1 MHALSL
7 STRKVVVLTALL
19 ASLLGVLLAAP
30 AAFAQCAPG
39 DAEYGGGIDGC
50 EDDSG
55 ASPGGGGSPGG
66 GDSPGGSG
74 PGSGSGGSGSGG
86 SGSGGSSPGGG
97 GGSSEG
103 ARLGPDASVTG
114 VDSGDGAGSNSGG
127 SSDSAISAGD
137 DSIDGSAGAADKKA
151 SKKLGGRSL
160 GEVLS
165 GGTERVAS
173 PAAST
178 NAGTRA
184 AKNVSNDGGGAGL
197 LWLLL
202 ALGAITAVAAGGVA
216 VRRRQA
222 QQGFGA

>member
-50 EDDSG
+50 DDDSG
-55 ASPGGGGSPGG
+55 ASPGGG
-66 GDSPGGSG
+66 DRPGGSG
-74 PGSGSGGSGSGG
+74 PGSGSGG

-114 VDSGDGAGSNSGG
+114 VDSSDGAGSDSGG
-127 SSDSAISAGD
+127 SSDSAISPGD
-137 DSIDGSAGAADKKA
+137 DSIDGSASVADKKA
-151 SKKLGGRSL
+151 SKKLDGRSL
-160 GEVLS
+160 GELLS

>member
-7 STRKVVVLTALL
+7 STRKAMVLTALL
-19 ASLLGVLLAAP
+19 ASLMGILIAAP

-39 DAEYGGGIDGC
+39 DAEYSGGIDGC
-50 EDDSG
+50 EPDPG
-55 ASPGGGGSPGG
+55 PAGGGNRPG
-66 GDSPGGSG
+66 
-74 PGSGSGGSGSGG
+74 
-86 SGSGGSSPGGG
+86 GGSSPGGNA
-97 GGSSEG
+97 GGSDGG

-114 VDSGDGAGSNSGG
+114 VDSGGGADSDSGG
-127 SSDSAISAGD
+127 SSSGD
-137 DSIDGSAGAADKKA
+137 DSGTSAGSVADKKA
-151 SKKLGGRSL
+151 SKKLDGRSL

-173 PAAST
+173 PKPTAST
-178 NAGTRA
+178 DAGTRA
-184 AKNVSNDGGGAGL
+184 AKSVSEDGGGAGL

-222 QQGFGA
+222 QRGFGA

>member
-7 STRKVVVLTALL
+7 STRKAMVLTALL
-19 ASLLGVLLAAP
+19 ASLMGILIAAP

-39 DAEYGGGIDGC
+39 DAEYSGGIDGC
-50 EDDSG
+50 EPDPG
-55 ASPGGGGSPGG
+55 PAGGGNSPG
-66 GDSPGGSG
+66 
-74 PGSGSGGSGSGG
+74 
-86 SGSGGSSPGGG
+86 GGSSPGGNA
-97 GGSSEG
+97 GGSDGG

-114 VDSGDGAGSNSGG
+114 VDSGGGADSDSGG
-127 SSDSAISAGD
+127 SSSGD
-137 DSIDGSAGAADKKA
+137 DSGTSAGSVADKKA
-151 SKKLGGRSL
+151 SKKLDGRSL

-173 PAAST
+173 PKPTAST
-178 NAGTRA
+178 DAGTRA
-184 AKNVSNDGGGAGL
+184 AKSVSEDGGGAGL

-222 QQGFGA
+222 QRGFGA

>member
-7 STRKVVVLTALL
+7 STRKAMVLTALL
-19 ASLLGVLLAAP
+19 ASLMGILIAAP

-39 DAEYGGGIDGC
+39 DAEYSGGIDGC
-50 EDDSG
+50 EPDPG
-55 ASPGGGGSPGG
+55 RAGGGNSPG
-66 GDSPGGSG
+66 
-74 PGSGSGGSGSGG
+74 
-86 SGSGGSSPGGG
+86 GGSSPGGNA
-97 GGSSEG
+97 GGSDGG

-114 VDSGDGAGSNSGG
+114 VDSGGGADSDSGG
-127 SSDSAISAGD
+127 SSSGD
-137 DSIDGSAGAADKKA
+137 DSGTSAGSVADKKA
-151 SKKLGGRSL
+151 SKKLDGRSL

-173 PAAST
+173 PKPTAST
-178 NAGTRA
+178 DAGTRA
-184 AKNVSNDGGGAGL
+184 AKSVSEDGGGAGL

-222 QQGFGA
+222 QRGFGA

>member
-7 STRKVVVLTALL
+7 STRKAMVLTALL
-19 ASLLGVLLAAP
+19 ASLMGILIAAP

-39 DAEYGGGIDGC
+39 DAEYSGGIDGC
-50 EDDSG
+50 EPDPGPAGGGNSPGG
-55 ASPGGGGSPGG
+55 ASPGGNAGGSDG
-66 GDSPGGSG
+66 
-74 PGSGSGGSGSGG
+74 
-86 SGSGGSSPGGG
+86 
-97 GGSSEG
+97 G

-114 VDSGDGAGSNSGG
+114 VDSGGGADSDSGG
-127 SSDSAISAGD
+127 SSSGD
-137 DSIDGSAGAADKKA
+137 DSGTSAGSVADKKA
-151 SKKLGGRSL
+151 SKKLDGRSL

-173 PAAST
+173 PKPTAST
-178 NAGTRA
+178 DAGTRA
-184 AKNVSNDGGGAGL
+184 AKSVSEDGGGAGL

-222 QQGFGA
+222 QRGFGA

>member
-7 STRKVVVLTALL
+7 STRKAMVLTALL
-19 ASLLGVLLAAP
+19 ASLMGILIAAP

-39 DAEYGGGIDGC
+39 DAEYSGGIDGC
-50 EDDSG
+50 EPDPG
-55 ASPGGGGSPGG
+55 PENSPG
-66 GDSPGGSG
+66 
-74 PGSGSGGSGSGG
+74 
-86 SGSGGSSPGGG
+86 GGSSPGGANSPG
-97 GGSSEG
+97 GGSSPGGNAGGSDGG

-114 VDSGDGAGSNSGG
+114 VDSGGGADSDSGG
-127 SSDSAISAGD
+127 SSSGD
-137 DSIDGSAGAADKKA
+137 DSGTSAGSVADKKA
-151 SKKLGGRSL
+151 SKKLDGRSL

-173 PAAST
+173 PKPTAST
-178 NAGTRA
+178 DAGTRA
-184 AKNVSNDGGGAGL
+184 AKSVSEDGGGAGL

-222 QQGFGA
+222 QRGFGA

>member
-7 STRKVVVLTALL
+7 STRKAMVLTALL
-19 ASLLGVLLAAP
+19 ASLMGILIAAP

-39 DAEYGGGIDGC
+39 DAEYSGGIDGC
-50 EDDSG
+50 DPG
-55 ASPGGGGSPGG
+55 PAGGGNTPGGGPGG
-66 GDSPGGSG
+66 NAGGSDG
-74 PGSGSGGSGSGG
+74 
-86 SGSGGSSPGGG
+86 
-97 GGSSEG
+97 G

-114 VDSGDGAGSNSGG
+114 VDSGGGADSDSGG
-127 SSDSAISAGD
+127 SSSGD
-137 DSIDGSAGAADKKA
+137 DSGTSAGSVADKKA
-151 SKKLGGRSL
+151 SKKLDGRSL

-173 PAAST
+173 PKPTAST
-178 NAGTRA
+178 DAGTRA
-184 AKNVSNDGGGAGL
+184 AKSVSEDGGGAGL

-222 QQGFGA
+222 QRGFGA